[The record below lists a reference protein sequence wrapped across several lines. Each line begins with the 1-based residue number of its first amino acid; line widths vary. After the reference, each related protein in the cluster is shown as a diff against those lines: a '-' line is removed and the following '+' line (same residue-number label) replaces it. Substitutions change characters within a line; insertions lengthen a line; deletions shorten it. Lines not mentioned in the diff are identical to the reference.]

1 MVNTSSPIIPQ
12 TNLQKQYFENQTELV
27 SCIQETDF
35 KFWIHIGPKESVYF
49 RKGISLVN

>member
-27 SCIQETDF
+27 SCIQETDL
-35 KFWIHIGPKESVYF
+35 ESVYF
-49 RKGISLVN
+49 RKGIS